1 MTDLI
6 LILQLTEMTDVPFI
20 YFNYKKR
27 PFPYMYLKP
36 EKGNP
41 FGRSLSVQAIIVPP
55 PALRTVLDT
64 VILYGMSCTKRFVP
78 MKRYFDYFKIMFIF
92 LQKKGKSLGS
102 HSYPMVLIQERVVR
116 GITQKDKWPLYDFEV
131 Y

>member
-20 YFNYKKR
+20 YFNYKKG
-27 PFPYMYLKP
+27 PFPFMYLKP
-36 EKGNP
+36 EEGNL
-41 FGRSLSVQAIIVPP
+41 FGGSLSVWAIIVPP

-78 MKRYFDYFKIMFIF
+78 IKRYFDYFKIIFIF
-92 LQKKGKSLGS
+92 LQKKEKSLGS
-102 HSYPMVLIQERVVR
+102 HS
-116 GITQKDKWPLYDFEV
+116 
-131 Y
+131 

>member
-27 PFPYMYLKP
+27 PFPFMYLKP

-41 FGRSLSVQAIIVPP
+41 FGRSLCLGHYSTP

-64 VILYGMSCTKRFVP
+64 VILYCMSCTKRFVP
-78 MKRYFDYFKIMFIF
+78 MKRYFDYFKIIFIF
-92 LQKKGKSLGS
+92 LQKKGKSFGS
-102 HSYPMVLIQERVVR
+102 HSYPMVLIQERVIW
-116 GITQKDKWPLYDFEV
+116 GISQKDKWPLYNFEV